1 MEKLTHKDL
10 VEIGYKWVM
19 SRCGVAFKELNAATG
34 NGEIPDVIG
43 FNSGESF
50 LIECKATR
58 NDFLSDKKKSFRMRP
73 ETGMGKFRF
82 YLCRKGL
89 ITLGDLPENWG
100 LIYVNENG
108 KAKCVYN
115 PYGRGNI
122 YSNWNCFQRDILA
135 EQRLMYSALRRL
147 QLRGRINE
155 IYDKL

>member
-1 MEKLTHKDL
+1 MKHQDL

-19 SRCGVAFKELNAATG
+19 SRCGVAFKELDAMTG
-34 NGEIPDVIG
+34 NSEIPDVIG

-58 NDFLSDKKKSFRMRP
+58 SDFLADKKKTFRMRP

-82 YLCRKGL
+82 FMCPKGL
-89 ITLGDLPENWG
+89 ISVDELPNNWG

-108 KAKCVYN
+108 KAKCVHN
-115 PYGRGNI
+115 PFGKGNI
-122 YSNWNCFQRDILA
+122 YSLWNCFERDIMA

-147 QLRGRINE
+147 QIRGRINE